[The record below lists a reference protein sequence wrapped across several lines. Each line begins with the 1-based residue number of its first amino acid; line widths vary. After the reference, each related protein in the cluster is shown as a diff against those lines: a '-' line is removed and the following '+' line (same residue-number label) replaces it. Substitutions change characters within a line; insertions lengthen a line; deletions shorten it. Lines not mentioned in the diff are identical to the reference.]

1 MAEAVPLTPS
11 TIFPHVPD
19 IIRHMLS
26 NNVPIFFYHL
36 NPSLNVENQPLFY
49 CGRPPPRRRPA
60 GRTFMDLFRSL
71 HVSVYWRFPYGD
83 GGRKDGEG
91 GREGELISISIS
103 SLCPLRRHVVL
114 NQTFSAR
121 QREGRDGK
129 GLEVLKLGTQ
139 TE

>member
-1 MAEAVPLTPS
+1 M
-11 TIFPHVPD
+11 D
-19 IIRHMLS
+19 IQVVFVIEWKLLVSRII
-26 NNVPIFFYHL
+26 V
-36 NPSLNVENQPLFY
+36 SLAHSFKCKSERSFLL
-49 CGRPPPRRRPA
+49 CLPPPNTLSEPA
-60 GRTFMDLFRSL
+60 AAAAAARTFMDLFRSL
-71 HVSVYWRFPYGD
+71 HVSVYWRFPYGGG
-83 GGRKDGEG
+83 GGRKDR
-91 GREGELISISIS
+91 GREEGELISISIS